1 MTGLAEPQQPV
12 ARRGIEGWL
21 AIGVLSLMALLPL
34 VEIVA
39 RQVSDS
45 GISGSIPIV
54 QHLTLVITFVGAAIA
69 ARDERLLALST
80 AKFLPKDWE
89 APLRVF
95 SSGAAVGICAGLA
108 AASWQLVQVEREFGG
123 MVGWGIPVWGFL
135 LALPIGFAAVAMRL
149 IWNASSSWTGRALT
163 AVGLSIPA
171 AFAWWPYLETF
182 DVRTPGLIL
191 LVVATVLGMPIFG
204 ALGGAALL
212 LFWYDASP
220 IAAVPTETY
229 RLAASPMLPAIPLFT
244 LGGYLLAEG
253 GASRRLTRLFRAL
266 VGWMPGGLAIVAV
279 LVLAFFTPLTGAS
292 GVTILSMG
300 GLLLPV
306 LVAAG
311 YPERTSTGLVTV
323 SGSIGLLFPPSLPVI
338 LYAFYANQPIEKLF
352 LAGLLPGC
360 LLVVVVA
367 AWAARSG
374 VLAGAAKTPF
384 NLEEARESMWLA
396 KWDLLLPVVVLAG
409 IFGGFTTLVEA
420 AAATVLYAAVVECGV
435 FRSLH
440 VRRDLPRI
448 FVECATLVGGFMI
461 ILGVAMGFTNWLIFE
476 EIPTHALEWV
486 EANIESKW
494 VFLLALN
501 LFLIVVGALMDI
513 YSAIIVVVPLITPIG
528 AAYGVDPVHLGIIFL
543 ANMELGYLMPPMG
556 ENLFLSAY
564 RFNKPL
570 TTIYRSTLPY
580 TVILFAAV
588 MLITYWPDFSLFL
601 TRLVDTP

>member
-1 MTGLAEPQQPV
+1 MTDLAEPHQPI
-12 ARRGIEGWL
+12 ARRGVEGWL

-80 AKFLPKDWE
+80 AKLLPQAWQ
-89 APLRVF
+89 APLRIF

-135 LALPIGFAAVAMRL
+135 LALPIGFAAIALRM
-149 IWNASSSWTGRALT
+149 IWNASQRWTGRALT

-229 RLAASPMLPAIPLFT
+229 RLAASSMLPAIPLFT

-338 LYAFYANQPIEKLF
+338 LYAFYANQPLEKLF

-374 VLAGAAKTPF
+374 VLAGAEKTPF
-384 NLEEARESMWLA
+384 TLEEARDSLWLA
-396 KWDLLLPVVVLAG
+396 KWDLLLPVIVLAG

-420 AAATVLYAAVVECGV
+420 AAATVLYAAVIECGV
-435 FRSLH
+435 FRSLS
-440 VRRDLPRI
+440 VRGDLPKI
-448 FVECATLVGGFMI
+448 FVECATLIGGFMI

-476 EIPTHALEWV
+476 QIPTHALEWV
-486 EANIESKW
+486 QANIESKW

-528 AAYGVDPVHLGIIFL
+528 AAYGIDPVHLGIIFL

-570 TTIYRSTLPY
+570 TSIYRSTLPY

-588 MLITYWPDFSLFL
+588 LVITYWPEFSLFL